1 MKNLKEIKGRKYIL
15 TMMVSIMLCCITV
28 FASSTVTYE
37 GEESQ
42 TTTVQEELAD
52 LTNQMTALKTQLDEL
67 KIELEG
73 IRELNSKTYIVQ
85 KDAQAFTEDNNQS
98 KLLGTFKAGSAIKA
112 NVISEDGLWIET
124 DQGYVETK
132 NLKQLDV
139 SRNENTFVIHEEKVQ
154 VAEAEKPVQQT
165 VAQQVKKEETKPVSY
180 NLSVKGKS
188 GLTKADLD
196 YILAG
201 TPMKD
206 CADEIL
212 LIEEKY
218 NVNAFFTSAVAQ
230 AETQRGL
237 TGTGRSKNNA
247 FGITAKSGG
256 YRKFNSLGE
265 SVIEFGGMIE
275 RVYFSRGLGTVEQV
289 HSVYTSSPNWSRNVN
304 SIMKSTLAKIKQK

>member
-37 GEESQ
+37 EEKESQ
-42 TTTVQEELAD
+42 INNVQNELTDLSAQIVALTTQVE
-52 LTNQMTALKTQLDEL
+52 EL
-67 KIELEG
+67 KIELSG
-73 IRELNSKTYIVQ
+73 IQELNNKTYIVQ
-85 KDAQAFTEDNNQS
+85 TPAKAFIEENAQS
-98 KLLGTFKAGSAIKA
+98 KLLGTFNVGSAIKA
-112 NVISEDGLWIET
+112 NIVSEDGLWIET

-132 NLKQLDV
+132 NLKQLDTV
-139 SRNENTFVIHEEKVQ
+139 RNENNFVIYEEKVET
-154 VAEAEKPVQQT
+154 AEEKEPV
-165 VAQQVKKEETKPVSY
+165 KEEVKPITY

-188 GLTKADLD
+188 GLTKEDLD

-206 CADEIL
+206 CADEML

-237 TGTGRSKNNA
+237 TGTGKSKNNA
-247 FGITAKSGG
+247 FGITSKSGG
-256 YRKFNSLGE
+256 YRTFNSLGD
-265 SVIEFGGMIE
+265 SVIEFGGMID
-275 RVYFSRGLGTVEQV
+275 RVYFSRGLTTVKQV
-289 HSVYTSSPNWSRNVN
+289 HSLYTSSPNWSSNVS